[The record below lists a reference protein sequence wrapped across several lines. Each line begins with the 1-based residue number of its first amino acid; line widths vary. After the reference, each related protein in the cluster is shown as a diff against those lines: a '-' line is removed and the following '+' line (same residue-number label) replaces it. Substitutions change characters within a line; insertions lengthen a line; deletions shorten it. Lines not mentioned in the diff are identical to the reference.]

1 MLIQGTFLS
10 SGVEKYCV
18 GGLYERL
25 FCCRALEIMCERL
38 IQAAFLSSGIEK
50 SCVGCL
56 YKRLFCRR
64 ASGNHLSKAYTS
76 CFFVVGRR
84 KIMCWMLKQAI
95 FFFIVRH
102 RKIMCWRLIQ
112 AALFWRASKNHSL
125 NAYTSDFFV
134 VGRRKIMCWML
145 IQIAYFSSGAE
156 KSFVGCFSNEF
167 FCCRDLKNIVLE
179 AYTCDFFVVGR

>member
-1 MLIQGTFLS
+1 MLIQAIFLSLGIEKSCAGCLYKLLFCIGRRKIMCWMLIQAIFFIVRRRKIMCWKLIQAALFFSGVEKAFVENLYKPFFSPWASKNHVLDAYTSCLFFVVCGKIICWMLIQGTFLS

-64 ASGNHLSKAYTS
+64 ASGNHLSKAYAS
-76 CFFVVGRR
+76 CFFVVGR
-84 KIMCWMLKQAI
+84 
-95 FFFIVRH
+95 
-102 RKIMCWRLIQ
+102 
-112 AALFWRASKNHSL
+112 
-125 NAYTSDFFV
+125 
-134 VGRRKIMCWML
+134 
-145 IQIAYFSSGAE
+145 
-156 KSFVGCFSNEF
+156 
-167 FCCRDLKNIVLE
+167 
-179 AYTCDFFVVGR
+179 